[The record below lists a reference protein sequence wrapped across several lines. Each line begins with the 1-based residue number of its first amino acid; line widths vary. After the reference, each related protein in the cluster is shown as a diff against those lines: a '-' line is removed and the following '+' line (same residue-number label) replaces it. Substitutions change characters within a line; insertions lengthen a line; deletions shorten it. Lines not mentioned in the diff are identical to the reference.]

1 MGSRPSAASRK
12 ENSNGRDKGQT
23 RHPLSG
29 EATGGI
35 PRRGGASLELL
46 WEGTGSSLVS
56 ISGYTLTDYA
66 LIYIVFVASGNYYIG
81 ACRPDGNTYAE
92 SSYRMSVNIS
102 GTYANSVSVINPAQA
117 RAVYGLKASGGGVAP
132 EPEPEQSEI
141 WYDGNQT
148 RVFTKDGVNIF
159 DYQKIEVVV
168 DTSPIEQ
175 ATETFT
181 QPFDDFMS
189 SPEGYVMLTIGQ
201 SLFFETSAT
210 YIRKI
215 TAYK

>member
-1 MGSRPSAASRK
+1 MAETK
-12 ENSNGRDKGQT
+12 DKLAT
-23 RHPLSG
+23 LSQVKRLVESQG
-29 EATGGI
+29 
-35 PRRGGASLELL
+35 GGASLELL
-46 WEGTGSSLVS
+46 WEGTANKLTSTNIGVDLTEYSLVVFETTENSSNYSAVYPVVCPNPRVGSSYYTS
-56 ISGYTLTDYA
+56 HISGRYMSIDIANVSTVVLSYS
-66 LIYIVFVASGNYYIG
+66 YIAYL
-81 ACRPDGNTYAE
+81 
-92 SSYRMSVNIS
+92 
-102 GTYANSVSVINPAQA
+102 
-117 RAVYGLKASGGGVAP
+117 RAVYGIKASGGGVAP

-148 RVFTKDGVNIF
+148 RIFTKDGVNIF

-168 DTSPIEQ
+168 DASPIKQ

-189 SPEGYVMLTIGQ
+189 SPEGYVMLAIGQ

>member
-1 MGSRPSAASRK
+1 M
-12 ENSNGRDKGQT
+12 
-23 RHPLSG
+23 
-29 EATGGI
+29 
-35 PRRGGASLELL
+35 
-46 WEGTGSSLVS
+46 
-56 ISGYTLTDYA
+56 
-66 LIYIVFVASGNYYIG
+66 
-81 ACRPDGNTYAE
+81 
-92 SSYRMSVNIS
+92 
-102 GTYANSVSVINPAQA
+102 
-117 RAVYGLKASGGGVAP
+117 
-132 EPEPEQSEI
+132 
-141 WYDGNQT
+141 
-148 RVFTKDGVNIF
+148 NIF